1 MHVHHVYV
9 LAGMSAQRACVH
21 GSVILACGSAVMA
34 AKAAAAQALHSL
46 LRDCRCFASSFT
58 TSVSSMAAGI
68 ILYAF
73 LTCRQHRL
81 NKARCKASDTV
92 VHRKMALCSKSLTAS
107 SNCAV
112 VLSLSQVRRSLT
124 MVAAVSFGY

>member
-1 MHVHHVYV
+1 M
-9 LAGMSAQRACVH
+9 G
-21 GSVILACGSAVMA
+21 VILACGSAVMA

-81 NKARCKASDTV
+81 NKARTV
-92 VHRKMALCSKSLTAS
+92 VHRKMALCSESLTAS